1 MLCGF
6 RELIS
11 LHRRKDRPNP
21 PTLRIIPTA
30 PEIPTRV
37 GPRARYTNH
46 HRFAAMGAGGGF
58 GGFGRRG
65 RRFGLPGFGLLASRR
80 GLRRLSGL
88 LGLRRANRFA
98 CSGLNLL
105 QRFVGVRACAN
116 PSATGNRG
124 QRVGEQRRKPADEPC
139 DLPQHSVVPEHV
151 ISLIEEVLALRGQGI
166 CQCGCLA
173 AAIIRPLCIEHQKT
187 TIALSDVSSSIL
199 RTGRHSQ
206 AKKRCSGLMM
216 SW

>member
-6 RELIS
+6 RELS

-21 PTLRIIPTA
+21 PTLRIIPTS
-30 PEIPTRV
+30 PEIPTRI
-37 GPRARYTNH
+37 GPRARYANH
-46 HRFAAMGAGGGF
+46 HRFAAMGASGGF
-58 GGFGRRG
+58 GSFGRCG

-88 LGLRRANRFA
+88 LGLRRGNRFA

-105 QRFVGVRACAN
+105 QRSLSVGVCAN

-139 DLPQHSVVPEHV
+139 DLPQHSVVPKHV
-151 ISLIEEVLALRGQGI
+151 ISLIEEVLAPRGQ
-166 CQCGCLA
+166 
-173 AAIIRPLCIEHQKT
+173 R
-187 TIALSDVSSSIL
+187 VSEIL
-199 RTGRHSQ
+199 
-206 AKKRCSGLMM
+206 CSGIT
-216 SW
+216 

>member
-21 PTLRIIPTA
+21 PALRIIPTS
-30 PEIPTRV
+30 PEISTRI
-37 GPRARYTNH
+37 GPRARHTNH

-58 GGFGRRG
+58 GCFGRRG

-80 GLRRLSGL
+80 ELRRLSGL
-88 LGLRRANRFA
+88 LGLRRGNRFA

-105 QRFVGVRACAN
+105 QRFVSVEVCGN

-151 ISLIEEVLALRGQGI
+151 ISLIEEVLAPRGQGI
-166 CQCGCLA
+166 CQHSCL
-173 AAIIRPLCIEHQKT
+173 AAIIRPLCIGHQKT
-187 TIALSDVSSSIL
+187 VITLSDVSSSIL

-206 AKKRCSGLMM
+206 VKKRCSGLMM

>member
-6 RELIS
+6 RELS

-21 PTLRIIPTA
+21 PTLRIIPTP
-30 PEIPTRV
+30 PEIPTRI
-37 GPRARYTNH
+37 GPCARHTNH
-46 HRFAAMGAGGGF
+46 HRFAAMGAS

-65 RRFGLPGFGLLASRR
+65 RRFELPGFRLLASRR
-80 GLRRLSGL
+80 GLRRFSGL
-88 LGLRRANRFA
+88 FGLRRTNRFA
-98 CSGLNLL
+98 CSGLNLI
-105 QRFVGVRACAN
+105 QRFVSVEVCAN
-116 PSATGNRG
+116 PSAIGNRG
-124 QRVGEQRRKPADEPC
+124 QRVGEQQRKPADEPC
-139 DLPQHSVVPEHV
+139 DLPQHRVVPEHV
-151 ISLIEEVLALRGQGI
+151 FSLIEGVLTRRGQGI

-173 AAIIRPLCIEHQKT
+173 AAIIRPLCIGHQKT
-187 TIALSDVSSSIL
+187 VIALSDVSSSIL